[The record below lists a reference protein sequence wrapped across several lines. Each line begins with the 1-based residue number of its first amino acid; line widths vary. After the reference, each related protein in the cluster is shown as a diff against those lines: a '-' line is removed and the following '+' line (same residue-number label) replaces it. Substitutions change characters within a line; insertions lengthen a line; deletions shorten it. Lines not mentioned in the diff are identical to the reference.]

1 MNEKIHL
8 SIMDKEKKY
17 MTTDIFFYSFYFY
30 NITYSIYIFIE
41 KLLPLSW
48 LDRNT
53 NKEGYIYLFF
63 NLFYFNTTYIS

>member
-1 MNEKIHL
+1 
-8 SIMDKEKKY
+8 MDKEKKY